1 MQNMM
6 HPYATMKHAAHPR
19 ATGFTLL
26 ELMVTLAVLGI
37 LLGIAVPSF
46 QSSLTNSRLTTAAN
60 DLVGALQAARSE
72 AIKRNAT
79 HQFCV
84 DTTTRAWQ
92 VLDSNNAILR
102 QGQINPGIAITAA
115 NLISSGN
122 QRCVRFRSDGLPYN
136 ATPALL
142 TNGSLTLTLNS
153 RNRTVNIQL
162 GGIYAQ

>member
-1 MQNMM
+1 ME
-6 HPYATMKHAAHPR
+6 PSLKGYAPIMPTQAQFNQ
-19 ATGFTLL
+19 GFTLL
-26 ELMVTLAVLGI
+26 ELLITIAVLGI

-84 DTTTRAWQ
+84 DTGTKAWQ
-92 VLDSNNAILR
+92 VLDNSNAILR

-115 NLISSGN
+115 NLISSGT

-153 RNRTVNIQL
+153 RTRTVNIQL
-162 GGIYAQ
+162 GGIYVQ

>member
-1 MQNMM
+1 MM
-6 HPYATMKHAAHPR
+6 HPYATMKHTAPPH

-37 LLGIAVPSF
+37 FLGIAVPSF

-84 DTTTRAWQ
+84 DITTRAWQ
-92 VLDSNNAILR
+92 VLDGSNTVLR
-102 QGQINPGIAITAA
+102 QGQINPGIALAA
-115 NLISSGN
+115 SGLISNGN
-122 QRCVRFRSDGLPYN
+122 QRCVRFRSDGLPYDT
-136 ATPALL
+136 AAPLA
-142 TNGSLTLTLNS
+142 NGSLTLTLNG
-153 RNRTVNIQL
+153 RNRTVNIRL